1 MHSTGTPIDADQIYD
16 QPLFD
21 NLDHASVVDIARGGW
36 VVEIVRGS
44 RLLARGDE
52 LDGLYVVLDGRLKL
66 YMLSCN
72 GDERVLRVLQRG
84 DSFGEAI
91 MFNEMPSPVFVD
103 AIAAARLAYFPRE
116 VITDAL
122 IANPAFTTTMLH
134 SMSALMRNLI
144 QDLETCCLQ
153 NALQRTVSY
162 LLREAKKTSPPYV
175 ALTLPAPKAVIASML
190 NMSAETFSRE
200 LHRLKDEG
208 LIEID
213 RRTIYLR
220 NKPALLDMAQGMY
233 LG

>member
-1 MHSTGTPIDADQIYD
+1 MLRESVDTCFLLMGAMSYRLRGLIREIDALSLDTGT
-16 QPLFD
+16 
-21 NLDHASVVDIARGGW
+21 V
-36 VVEIVRGS
+36 
-44 RLLARGDE
+44 
-52 LDGLYVVLDGRLKL
+52 
-66 YMLSCN
+66 
-72 GDERVLRVLQRG
+72 
-84 DSFGEAI
+84 
-91 MFNEMPSPVFVD
+91 
-103 AIAAARLAYFPRE
+103 
-116 VITDAL
+116 
-122 IANPAFTTTMLH
+122 
-134 SMSALMRNLI
+134 
-144 QDLETCCLQ
+144 
-153 NALQRTVSY
+153 RTVSY